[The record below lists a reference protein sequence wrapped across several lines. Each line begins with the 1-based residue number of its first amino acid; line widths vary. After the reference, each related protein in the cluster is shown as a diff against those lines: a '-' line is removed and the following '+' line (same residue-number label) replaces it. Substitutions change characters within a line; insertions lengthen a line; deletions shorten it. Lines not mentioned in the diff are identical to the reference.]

1 MNYKLNNR
9 GFSLTEVLMSVGILA
24 VGMIFVAGVFPVGIH
39 FTTIATERTIAA
51 IVADEAFAKIKVYAI
66 GDPNKNVP
74 GNDDVDLSKL
84 AVYELRN
91 FNDTS
96 IFPAVEYADSSEF
109 TYPSDPNIDISQK
122 QYCWSAL
129 CRQVGGDLSRLVQ
142 VTVFVSRKVGS
153 HLQYPDPDPNGSG
166 DWPKPVKVEVD
177 GVIGKRNELKI
188 DNDNEK
194 VFINDG
200 YTIVDDRT
208 GRIYRV
214 LERYASPDVDD
225 TILLDRDW
233 DDEDWNGETHDPEA
247 VWVVPPPVNGNRYPC
262 IAIYQKVIRF

>member
-1 MNYKLNNR
+1 MKYKLKNT
-9 GFSLTEVLMSVGILA
+9 GFSLTEVLLSVGILA

-51 IVADEAFAKIKVYAI
+51 VVTDEAFAKIKLYS
-66 GDPNKNVP
+66 G
-74 GNDDVDLSKL
+74 VDTTWLSAL
-84 AVYELRN
+84 PPTGCVD
-91 FNDTS
+91 FND
-96 IFPAVEYADSSEF
+96 IVVLDRDEF
-109 TYPSDPNIDISQK
+109 AYPSDPNINISQK

-129 CRQVGGDLSRLVQ
+129 CRRVDPNSQLVQ

-153 HLQYPDPDPNGSG
+153 HLQYYDPNVGG
-166 DWPKPVKVEVD
+166 VVDWPIPDEADWPVPVKVEVD
-177 GVIGKRNELKI
+177 QSGLRDNELQVENFNI
-188 DNDNEK
+188 RI
-194 VFINDG
+194 FINDG
-200 YTIVDDRT
+200 YTIVDDET

-214 LERYASPDVDD
+214 LERYTDEPD

-233 DDEDWNGETHDPEA
+233 DEDSPDPEA